1 MIQVPITNV
10 PNQSFTIEAGGNIY
24 DITIR
29 LCATATQNPPL
40 YYDSPIMAMDIIT
53 NNVTTILGQ
62 RLVCGYPVIPYR
74 YLESGNF
81 VFVTQNDDLPDWNQ
95 FGITQFLVYATSDE
109 IASLRAGL

>member
-10 PNQSFTIEAGGNIY
+10 ANQSLTIEAGGNIY
-24 DITIR
+24 DITLR

-40 YYDSPIMAMDIIT
+40 YYSNPIMVMDIIT
-53 NNVTTILGQ
+53 NNVPTILGQ
-62 RLVCGYPVIPYR
+62 RLISGYPVIPYR

-81 VFVTQNDDLPDWNQ
+81 VFVTQNDDLPDWTQ

-109 IASLRAGL
+109 IASLRAAV